1 MGMILPLKS
10 KKTQYQILSQDI
22 TDDTTMM
29 TTMTTMMTM
38 MMMMMMMMMMTTM
51 MMMMMTT
58 IMMTMMMMM
67 MTTMTTTTM
76 MMMTMII
83 AIAEGSIGILGNISI
98 LRKKKNLNLSCM
110 GKKIL
115 LLLKMMS

>member
-38 MMMMMMMMMMTTM
+38 MMMM
-51 MMMMMTT
+51 
-58 IMMTMMMMM
+58 MMMMM